1 MEKAVLVGLDLNNNI
16 EYKMEELKNLAEAC
30 CIETVFI
37 IIQKANEIN
46 NAFYVGSGKV
56 KEIKM
61 ACNTYDADIVI
72 FNNELSPAQIRNLE
86 NELDIKVIDRS
97 LLILDIF
104 AKRANTK
111 ESILEV
117 ELAQLRYMLPRLQGL
132 RKSLSR
138 QGGGFNAKGP
148 GEKKI
153 ELDRRHI
160 EGEISKLKNEIAKI
174 NRSKETQKRRRLNEN
189 IPLVALVG
197 YTNAGKSATMN
208 TILSKYMNSEEK
220 LVYEEN
226 MLFATL
232 NTSVRRV
239 KLKSNQEFLLSD
251 TVGFVSDLPHHL
263 VNSFK
268 STLNEVLDAT
278 LLLHIVDISNP
289 FYKSQIDTTNEVLAS
304 LGADHINTI
313 YVFTKSDKLTEEF
326 FPPYPNSILISNKNL
341 ENIDLLMNTIK
352 DTLYPDNEILDLFI
366 PYEKASL
373 LSILERKACI
383 YKKSHN
389 DLGTIVKVE
398 IGHELLSQFY
408 PYHIDNN

>member
-30 CIETVFI
+30 CIETVFVI
-37 IIQKANEIN
+37 VQKATEIN

-208 TILSKYMNSEEK
+208 TILSKYMNNEEK

-278 LLLHIVDISNP
+278 LLLHVVDISNP
-289 FYKSQIDTTNEVLAS
+289 FYKSQIDTTNEVLTS
-304 LGADHINTI
+304 LGADQIDTI

-398 IGHELLSQFY
+398 IGQELLPQFY
-408 PYHIDNN
+408 PYLLKS

>member
-16 EYKMEELKNLAEAC
+16 EYKMAELKNLAEAC
-30 CIETVFI
+30 CIETVFVI
-37 IIQKANEIN
+37 VQKATEIN

-160 EGEISKLKNEIAKI
+160 EGEISKLKNEISKI

-208 TILSKYMNSEEK
+208 TILSKYMNNEEK

-278 LLLHIVDISNP
+278 LLLHVVDISNP
-289 FYKSQIDTTNEVLAS
+289 FYKSQIDTTNEVLTS
-304 LGADHINTI
+304 LGADYINTI

-398 IGHELLSQFY
+398 IGQELLPQFY
-408 PYHIDNN
+408 PYLLKS

>member
-1 MEKAVLVGLDLNNNI
+1 MEKAVLVGLDMNNNI
-16 EYKMEELKNLAEAC
+16 RYKMDELKNLAYAC
-30 CIETVFI
+30 EILAVFE
-37 IIQKANEIN
+37 IIQKTNEVN

-56 KEIKM
+56 NEIKM
-61 ACNTYDADIVI
+61 ACNTYDASVVI

-86 NELDIKVIDRS
+86 NELDLKVIDRS

-104 AKRANTK
+104 AKRANTR

-117 ELAQLRYMLPRLQGL
+117 ELAQLKYILPRLQGL

-160 EGEISKLKNEIAKI
+160 EDQITKLKVEISKI
-174 NRSKETQKRRRLNEN
+174 NRSKEVQKNRRLNEG

-197 YTNAGKSATMN
+197 YTNAGKSSTMN
-208 TILSKYMNSEEK
+208 TILSQYMNSENK
-220 LVYEEN
+220 LVFEEN

-232 NTSVRRV
+232 NTSVRRI
-239 KLKSNQEFLLSD
+239 KLRSNQEFLLSD

-278 LLLHIVDISNP
+278 LLLHVVDISNP
-289 FYKSQIDTTNEVLAS
+289 FYEDQIKTTNEVLES
-304 LGADHINTI
+304 LGAKDINMI
-313 YVFTKSDKLTEEF
+313 YVFTKSDLLEEEF
-326 FPPYPNSILISNKNL
+326 FPAYPNSVLISNKSL
-341 ENIDLLMNTIK
+341 DNIELLMNMIK
-352 DTLYPDNEILDLFI
+352 DNIYADNEIVKLFI
-366 PYEKASL
+366 PYDKQDILAK
-373 LSILERKACI
+373 LERKAHIIKKDFTDSGTFVVVEAGKSLVLEI
-383 YKKSHN
+383 YPF
-389 DLGTIVKVE
+389 IVK
-398 IGHELLSQFY
+398 
-408 PYHIDNN
+408 

>member
-30 CIETVFI
+30 CIETVYV

-208 TILSKYMNSEEK
+208 TILSKYMNNEEK

-289 FYKSQIDTTNEVLAS
+289 FYKSQIETTNEVLAS
-304 LGADHINTI
+304 LGANHINTI

-326 FPPYPNSILISNKNL
+326 FPPYPNSILISNKNF

-366 PYEKASL
+366 PYEKSSL
-373 LSILERKACI
+373 LSLLERRACI

-389 DLGTIVKVE
+389 DLGTIVKAE

-408 PYHIDNN
+408 PYLLKS

>member
-30 CIETVFI
+30 CIETVYV

-289 FYKSQIDTTNEVLAS
+289 FYKSQIETTNEVLAS
-304 LGADHINTI
+304 LGANHINTI

-326 FPPYPNSILISNKNL
+326 FPPYPNSILISNKNF
-341 ENIDLLMNTIK
+341 ENIDILMNTIK

-366 PYEKASL
+366 PYEKSSL
-373 LSILERKACI
+373 LSLLERRACI

-389 DLGTIVKVE
+389 DLGTIVKAE

-408 PYHIDNN
+408 PYLLKS

>member
-16 EYKMEELKNLAEAC
+16 EYKMAELKNLAEAC
-30 CIETVFI
+30 CIETVFVI
-37 IIQKANEIN
+37 VQKATEIN

-117 ELAQLRYMLPRLQGL
+117 ELAQLKYMLPRLQGL

-208 TILSKYMNSEEK
+208 TILSKYMNNEEK

-278 LLLHIVDISNP
+278 LLLHVVDISNP
-289 FYKSQIDTTNEVLAS
+289 FYKSQIDTTNEVLTS

-398 IGHELLSQFY
+398 IGQELLPQFY
-408 PYHIDNN
+408 PYLLKS

>member
-30 CIETVFI
+30 CIETVYV

-117 ELAQLRYMLPRLQGL
+117 ELAQLKYMLPRLQGL

-174 NRSKETQKRRRLNEN
+174 NRSKDTQKRRRLNEN

-208 TILSKYMNSEEK
+208 TILSKYMNNEEK

-278 LLLHIVDISNP
+278 LLLHVVDISNP
-289 FYKSQIDTTNEVLAS
+289 FYKSQIETTNEVLAS
-304 LGADHINTI
+304 LGANHINTI

-326 FPPYPNSILISNKNL
+326 FPPYPNSILISNKNF

-366 PYEKASL
+366 PYEKSSL
-373 LSILERKACI
+373 LSLLERRACI

-389 DLGTIVKVE
+389 DLGTIVKAE

-408 PYHIDNN
+408 PYLLKS

>member
-1 MEKAVLVGLDLNNNI
+1 MEKAVLVGLDLNNNV

-97 LLILDIF
+97 VLILDIF

-117 ELAQLRYMLPRLQGL
+117 ELAQLKYMLPRLQGL

-153 ELDRRHI
+153 ERNL
-160 EGEISKLKNEIAKI
+160 AK
-174 NRSKETQKRRRLNEN
+174 K
-189 IPLVALVG
+189 
-197 YTNAGKSATMN
+197 MN
-208 TILSKYMNSEEK
+208 LGMIKAEDY
-220 LVYEEN
+220 V
-226 MLFATL
+226 
-232 NTSVRRV
+232 
-239 KLKSNQEFLLSD
+239 QEF
-251 TVGFVSDLPHHL
+251 
-263 VNSFK
+263 
-268 STLNEVLDAT
+268 
-278 LLLHIVDISNP
+278 
-289 FYKSQIDTTNEVLAS
+289 
-304 LGADHINTI
+304 
-313 YVFTKSDKLTEEF
+313 
-326 FPPYPNSILISNKNL
+326 
-341 ENIDLLMNTIK
+341 
-352 DTLYPDNEILDLFI
+352 
-366 PYEKASL
+366 
-373 LSILERKACI
+373 
-383 YKKSHN
+383 
-389 DLGTIVKVE
+389 
-398 IGHELLSQFY
+398 
-408 PYHIDNN
+408 

>member
-30 CIETVFI
+30 CIETVFVI
-37 IIQKANEIN
+37 VQKATEIN

-117 ELAQLRYMLPRLQGL
+117 ELAQLKYMLPRLQGL

-189 IPLVALVG
+189 IPLVSLVG

-208 TILSKYMNSEEK
+208 TILSKYMNNEEK

-278 LLLHIVDISNP
+278 LLLHVVDISNP
-289 FYKSQIDTTNEVLAS
+289 FYKSQIDTTNEVLSS

-398 IGHELLSQFY
+398 IGQELLPQFY
-408 PYHIDNN
+408 PYLLKS

>member
-86 NELDIKVIDRS
+86 DELDIKVIDRS

-117 ELAQLRYMLPRLQGL
+117 ELAQLKYMLPRLQGL

-208 TILSKYMNSEEK
+208 TILSKYMNNEEK

-289 FYKSQIDTTNEVLAS
+289 FYKSQIETTNEVLAS
-304 LGADHINTI
+304 LGANHINTI

-326 FPPYPNSILISNKNL
+326 FPPYPNSILISNKNF

-366 PYEKASL
+366 PYEKSSL
-373 LSILERKACI
+373 LSLLERRACI

-389 DLGTIVKVE
+389 DLGTIVKAE

-408 PYHIDNN
+408 PYLLKS

>member
-30 CIETVFI
+30 CIETVFVI
-37 IIQKANEIN
+37 VQKATEIN

-208 TILSKYMNSEEK
+208 TILSKYMNNEEK

-278 LLLHIVDISNP
+278 LLLHVVDISNP
-289 FYKSQIDTTNEVLAS
+289 FYKSQIDTTNEVLTS

-398 IGHELLSQFY
+398 IGGELLPQFY
-408 PYHIDNN
+408 PYLLKS

>member
-30 CIETVFI
+30 CIETVFV

-174 NRSKETQKRRRLNEN
+174 NRSKDTQKRRRLNEN

-208 TILSKYMNSEEK
+208 TILSKYMNNEEK

-289 FYKSQIDTTNEVLAS
+289 FYKSQIETTNEVLAS
-304 LGADHINTI
+304 LGANHINTI
-313 YVFTKSDKLTEEF
+313 YVFTKSDRLTEEF
-326 FPPYPNSILISNKNL
+326 FPPYPNSILISNKNF

-366 PYEKASL
+366 PYEKSSL
-373 LSILERKACI
+373 LSLLERRACI

-389 DLGTIVKVE
+389 DLGTIVKAE

-408 PYHIDNN
+408 PYLLKS

>member
-1 MEKAVLVGLDLNNNI
+1 M
-16 EYKMEELKNLAEAC
+16 
-30 CIETVFI
+30 
-37 IIQKANEIN
+37 
-46 NAFYVGSGKV
+46 
-56 KEIKM
+56 
-61 ACNTYDADIVI
+61 
-72 FNNELSPAQIRNLE
+72 
-86 NELDIKVIDRS
+86 
-97 LLILDIF
+97 
-104 AKRANTK
+104 
-111 ESILEV
+111 
-117 ELAQLRYMLPRLQGL
+117 
-132 RKSLSR
+132 
-138 QGGGFNAKGP
+138 
-148 GEKKI
+148 
-153 ELDRRHI
+153 
-160 EGEISKLKNEIAKI
+160 
-174 NRSKETQKRRRLNEN
+174 
-189 IPLVALVG
+189 ALVG

-208 TILSKYMNSEEK
+208 TILSKYMNNEEK

-278 LLLHIVDISNP
+278 LLLHVVDISNP

-304 LGADHINTI
+304 LGADYINTI

-398 IGHELLSQFY
+398 IGQELLPQFY
-408 PYHIDNN
+408 PYLLKS

>member
-117 ELAQLRYMLPRLQGL
+117 ELAQLKYMLPRLQGL

-208 TILSKYMNSEEK
+208 TILSKYMNNEEK

-289 FYKSQIDTTNEVLAS
+289 FYKSQIETTNEVLAS
-304 LGADHINTI
+304 LGANHINTI

-326 FPPYPNSILISNKNL
+326 FPPYPNSILISNKNF

-366 PYEKASL
+366 PYEKSSL
-373 LSILERKACI
+373 ISILERKACI

-389 DLGTIVKVE
+389 DLGTIVKAE

-408 PYHIDNN
+408 PYLLKS

>member
-30 CIETVFI
+30 CIETVFV

-117 ELAQLRYMLPRLQGL
+117 ELAQLKYMLPRLQGL

-174 NRSKETQKRRRLNEN
+174 NRSKDTQKRRRLNEN

-208 TILSKYMNSEEK
+208 TILSKYMNNEEK

-289 FYKSQIDTTNEVLAS
+289 FYKSQIETTNEVLAS
-304 LGADHINTI
+304 LGANHINTI

-326 FPPYPNSILISNKNL
+326 FPPYPNSILISNKNF
-341 ENIDLLMNTIK
+341 ENIDILMNTIK

-366 PYEKASL
+366 PYEKSSL
-373 LSILERKACI
+373 LSLLERRACI

-389 DLGTIVKVE
+389 DLGTIVKAE

-408 PYHIDNN
+408 PL

>member
-1 MEKAVLVGLDLNNNI
+1 
-16 EYKMEELKNLAEAC
+16 
-30 CIETVFI
+30 
-37 IIQKANEIN
+37 
-46 NAFYVGSGKV
+46 
-56 KEIKM
+56 
-61 ACNTYDADIVI
+61 
-72 FNNELSPAQIRNLE
+72 
-86 NELDIKVIDRS
+86 
-97 LLILDIF
+97 
-104 AKRANTK
+104 
-111 ESILEV
+111 
-117 ELAQLRYMLPRLQGL
+117 MLPRLRGL
-132 RKSLSR
+132 RKSFTR

-174 NRSKETQKRRRLNEN
+174 NRSKDTQKSRRLNEN

-208 TILSKYMNSEEK
+208 TILSKYMNNEEK

-289 FYKSQIDTTNEVLAS
+289 FYKSQIETTNEVLAS
-304 LGADHINTI
+304 LGANHINTI

-326 FPPYPNSILISNKNL
+326 FPPYPNSILISNKNF

-366 PYEKASL
+366 PYEKSSL

-389 DLGTIVKVE
+389 DLGTIVKAE

-408 PYHIDNN
+408 PYLLKS

>member
-117 ELAQLRYMLPRLQGL
+117 ELAQLKYMLPRLQGL

-208 TILSKYMNSEEK
+208 TILSKYMNNEEK

-289 FYKSQIDTTNEVLAS
+289 FYKSQIETTNEVLAS
-304 LGADHINTI
+304 LGANHINTI

-326 FPPYPNSILISNKNL
+326 FPPYPNSILISNKNF

-366 PYEKASL
+366 PYEKSSL
-373 LSILERKACI
+373 LSLLERRACI

-389 DLGTIVKVE
+389 DLGTIVKAE

-408 PYHIDNN
+408 PYLLKS

>member
-30 CIETVFI
+30 CIETVFVI
-37 IIQKANEIN
+37 VQKATEIN

-117 ELAQLRYMLPRLQGL
+117 ELAQLKYMLPRLQGL

-208 TILSKYMNSEEK
+208 TILSKYMNNEEK

-278 LLLHIVDISNP
+278 LLLHVVDISNP
-289 FYKSQIDTTNEVLAS
+289 FYKSQIDTTNEVLTS
-304 LGADHINTI
+304 LGADHIDTI

-398 IGHELLSQFY
+398 IGKELLPQFY
-408 PYHIDNN
+408 PYLLKS